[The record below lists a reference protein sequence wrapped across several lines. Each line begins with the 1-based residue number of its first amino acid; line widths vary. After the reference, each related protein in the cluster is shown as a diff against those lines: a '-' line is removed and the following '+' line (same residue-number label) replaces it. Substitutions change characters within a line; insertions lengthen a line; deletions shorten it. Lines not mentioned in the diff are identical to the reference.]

1 MYAEYQK
8 IYGVKTSFYRFI
20 DEILMEEARE
30 QLLLSVRI
38 EQKKEGSVF
47 IDDAIK
53 KKAFLYESRN
63 LFTHHL
69 IPTGSP
75 ARGVWPEL
83 MMFKNNQ
90 LMWSYIHVRTKNDS
104 DSN

>member
-20 DEILMEEARE
+20 DEILTEEARE

-38 EQKKEGSVF
+38 EQKEEGSVF

-53 KKAFLYESRN
+53 KKVFLY
-63 LFTHHL
+63 
-69 IPTGSP
+69 PTFRSSEQKK
-75 ARGVWPEL
+75 R
-83 MMFKNNQ
+83 
-90 LMWSYIHVRTKNDS
+90 
-104 DSN
+104 